1 MQSSMSISIDGKSIL
16 LDAVHQVL
24 EDASFRTKSP
34 VAIDAWQSAV
44 QMNDWCK
51 QGSNEPALQL
61 FAQKLVTTLSTT
73 LRIDSHGIPN
83 RFKLWELYFT
93 IRSSK
98 QFIQNW
104 VTFLSLMKVN
114 PTPVLYQHLTD
125 IVFKSLIRS
134 KLLFQTQKSADEV
147 TLMVTSVEAN
157 ALRYVAGYV
166 CHHVCNTIRRKK
178 HPMQDDLLLCLSS
191 LVKLSGDGDDDCGTA
206 EEWTNLV
213 DRGGLVHVNEITY
226 ALFISLENEIR
237 DCLKSLPTGIAG
249 PSSDR
254 QTTITHRLVN
264 NDDVQFYWC
273 MIAANFEVDD
283 LDTHSTL
290 LNMIVD
296 LFITIRGFSYS
307 NAWMEKFKQQEK
319 TTTQS
324 LRRKLCTD
332 NTDE

>member
-1 MQSSMSISIDGKSIL
+1 M
-16 LDAVHQVL
+16 DAVHQVL

-34 VAIDAWQSAV
+34 VAIEAWQAAV

-51 QGSNEPALQL
+51 QDANETALQL
-61 FAQKLVTTLSTT
+61 FSQKLVTMLTTT
-73 LRIDSHGIPN
+73 LRIDAHGIPN

-104 VTFLSLMKVN
+104 ITFLSLMKVS

-125 IVFKSLIRS
+125 VVFKSLIRS
-134 KLLFQTQKSADEV
+134 KLLFRTQKSADEE
-147 TLMVTSVEAN
+147 TLMVTPVEAN

-166 CHHVCNTIRRKK
+166 CHHVCNSIRQKN
-178 HPMQDDLLLCLSS
+178 HPLKDDLLLFLSS
-191 LVKLSGDGDDDCGTA
+191 LVKLSGDGEDCGTA

-213 DRGGLVHVNEITY
+213 DRGGLFHVNEITY

-237 DCLKSLPTGIAG
+237 DCLKSLSTGVAG

-254 QTTITHRLVN
+254 QTTITQRLVN

-283 LDTHSTL
+283 LDTHSMHIAKYDSGPIYY
-290 LNMIVD
+290 N
-296 LFITIRGFSYS
+296 
-307 NAWMEKFKQQEK
+307 
-319 TTTQS
+319 
-324 LRRKLCTD
+324 
-332 NTDE
+332 

>member
-125 IVFKSLIRS
+125 VVFKSLIRS

-213 DRGGLVHVNEITY
+213 DRGGLVH
-226 ALFISLENEIR
+226 
-237 DCLKSLPTGIAG
+237 G
-249 PSSDR
+249 
-254 QTTITHRLVN
+254 
-264 NDDVQFYWC
+264 
-273 MIAANFEVDD
+273 
-283 LDTHSTL
+283 
-290 LNMIVD
+290 
-296 LFITIRGFSYS
+296 
-307 NAWMEKFKQQEK
+307 KQ
-319 TTTQS
+319 
-324 LRRKLCTD
+324 D
-332 NTDE
+332 P